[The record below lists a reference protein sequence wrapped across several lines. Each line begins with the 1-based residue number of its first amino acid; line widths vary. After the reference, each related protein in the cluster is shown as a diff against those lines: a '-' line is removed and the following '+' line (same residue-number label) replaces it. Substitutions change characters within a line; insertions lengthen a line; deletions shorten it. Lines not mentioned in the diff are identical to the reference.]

1 MSPSL
6 TFKDRAFS
14 VTINPGHLDG
24 VVIATDAGAQAARGG
39 SNSGNGAEGVA
50 SRDSPRPNGSNLG
63 ETIPESG
70 VTNYGAILIAIGE
83 LYLSGVLDYAAVACE
98 RSRAGIIH
106 LQGFVVFNESAFE
119 KNKHKK
125 PSNYLPGHWLKARN
139 ISGTRDYCAGAG
151 IHVEKADV
159 IARFEFGDF
168 IDPGWNQ
175 TLRMRLIY
183 QLSAQIAAGARMDT
197 LALEFP
203 AAVLLVGEQQ
213 LKNLQVLRSAAEE
226 AYSRSSRGYVDS
238 WQFSGPYYYIGSTE
252 LAEYLL
258 GYSEI
263 TNPILPL
270 EEE

>member
-1 MSPSL
+1 VSPSL

-14 VTINPGHLDG
+14 VTVQPGHLDE

-70 VTNYGAILIAIGE
+70 VTNYGAYLFAIAT
-83 LYLSGVLDYAAVACE
+83 LYTSGIIDYAAFSYE
-98 RSRAGIIH
+98 RSKAGITH

-125 PSNYLPGHWLKARN
+125 PTEYLSGHWLKARN

-151 IHVEKADV
+151 IHVAKPDV
-159 IARFEFGDF
+159 IERFEFGEF

-183 QLSAQIAAGARMDT
+183 QLTAQIAAGARMDT

-226 AYSRSSRGYVDS
+226 AYSRASPGYSDS
-238 WQFSGPYYYIGSTE
+238 WKFSGPYCYIGSTE
-252 LAEYLL
+252 LAGYLRK
-258 GYSEI
+258 YPEI
-263 TNPILPL
+263 TNPPVSP